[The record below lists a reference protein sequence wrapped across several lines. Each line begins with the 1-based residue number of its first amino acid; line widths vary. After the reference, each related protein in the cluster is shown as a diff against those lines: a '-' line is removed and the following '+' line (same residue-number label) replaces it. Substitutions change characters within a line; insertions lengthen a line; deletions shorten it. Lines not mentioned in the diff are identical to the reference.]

1 MDIMQL
7 GKYLV
12 LTLIFSYA
20 LVAAEETNNH
30 DILKLDDYYEILG
43 IERSVEKKAIKS
55 AFRKLSK
62 KYHPDVSKDPNA
74 ADIFTKLSEAY
85 EVLFDDKKRKL
96 YDRYGKEGLE
106 NERKG
111 PGGGGGFEDQ
121 WGGFWD
127 EGGQGRNQKP
137 KPLVIEF
144 FVDLE
149 LIATGGKIDFSHFGM
164 FLCPHCHGSGADSP
178 GDVETCSQCKGRGK
192 VMTVRQIA
200 PGYIQQMQS
209 VCPKCR
215 GKGKMFQSVCHVC
228 TGDKYM
234 PSVKTDFFWVDK
246 GMTAGK
252 TITLSGAAKNADEGE
267 DTDAIIVLRHAGH
280 PFFTKRD
287 EINLNCPLS
296 LTLQEA
302 LTGFEKEIKT
312 LSQKWVDIG
321 KTTITQPYEEITLRN
336 HGLPIYNS
344 GGDMGN
350 LFVQIDIAMPSNQE
364 VQANRKHWEEF
375 FE

>member
-1 MDIMQL
+1 
-7 GKYLV
+7 
-12 LTLIFSYA
+12 
-20 LVAAEETNNH
+20 
-30 DILKLDDYYEILG
+30 
-43 IERSVEKKAIKS
+43 
-55 AFRKLSK
+55 
-62 KYHPDVSKDPNA
+62 
-74 ADIFTKLSEAY
+74 
-85 EVLFDDKKRKL
+85 
-96 YDRYGKEGLE
+96 
-106 NERKG
+106 
-111 PGGGGGFEDQ
+111 
-121 WGGFWD
+121 
-127 EGGQGRNQKP
+127 
-137 KPLVIEF
+137 
-144 FVDLE
+144 
-149 LIATGGKIDFSHFGM
+149 
-164 FLCPHCHGSGADSP
+164 
-178 GDVETCSQCKGRGK
+178 
-192 VMTVRQIA
+192 
-200 PGYIQQMQS
+200 
-209 VCPKCR
+209 
-215 GKGKMFQSVCHVC
+215 
-228 TGDKYM
+228 M